1 MKHEQV
7 HASHADHS
15 KVRIARGYLAHGFLD
30 AAMRLFCSNAA
41 LVEKRDWRLLVEHL
55 MERQRVSDAMLV
67 CEVGDVPVPREQL
80 LALGDGCL
88 RRRNLD
94 SAIRFYELGDA
105 DRERWSLVLDALTAS
120 PDQERRAIEIAERH
134 LVGEEP
140 IVELRA
146 AGAR

>member
-1 MKHEQV
+1 MKHEQL
-7 HASHADHS
+7 HASDADHS
-15 KVRIARGYLAHGFLD
+15 KVRIGRGYLAHGFLD

-55 MERQRVSDAMLV
+55 MDRHRVSDAMFV
-67 CEVGDVPVPREQL
+67 CEVGDVPVPRAQL

-88 RRRNLD
+88 RRRNVE

-105 DRERWSLVLDALTAS
+105 DRERWSRVVDVLTAS
-120 PDQERRAIEIAERH
+120 PGQERRAIEIAERH

-146 AGAR
+146 AAAR